1 MAGLTLDEFRE
12 LPSDEERGRRMKDLS
27 ERDRFLVRV
36 SEPWPGETM
45 ACSYCKHYHRDAAL
59 LSRDG
64 LPRGITGVTCDA
76 FPGGIPRELLSEK
89 VKHTRPYKG
98 DHGIQFER
106 AEEND

>member
-1 MAGLTLDEFRE
+1 MANLTLDEFWA
-12 LPSDEERGRRMKDLS
+12 LPSDKERGQRMKDLS
-27 ERDRFLVRV
+27 EHDRYVVRIT
-36 SEPWPGETM
+36 EPVKLHTVM
-45 ACSYCKHYHRDAAL
+45 CCYCKHYHWDP
-59 LSRDG
+59 SS
-64 LPRGITGVTCDA
+64 PRVTCDA